1 MSFSVSAA
9 TFRSSVAIGLALHRV
24 GVKSVAF
31 EQLAF
36 LPRSALPSELTRA
49 NGDHL
54 LFAVA
59 IVDAEEHRH
68 PEDTV
73 RASAFSLELH
83 RVDSEDVDFFVLLIE
98 TTLLQLVERMNVEL
112 VFSFNV
118 LYVFFDFG
126 EVRGESGPALG
137 CVYRPDVDF
146 AGLDAGCGDVWT
158 GGVPL
163 YPS

>member
-1 MSFSVSAA
+1 M
-9 TFRSSVAIGLALHRV
+9 AIGLALHRICV
-24 GVKSVAF
+24 ETVAL
-31 EQLAF
+31 EQFAF
-36 LPRSALPSELTRA
+36 LSRSALPSELTRA

-98 TTLLQLVERMNVEL
+98 AALLQLVERMNVEL

-118 LYVFFDFG
+118 LYVFLDLG

-137 CVYRPDVDF
+137 RVDRPDVYF
-146 AGLDAGCGDVWT
+146 AGLDAGCGDVWA

-163 YPS
+163 CSC

>member
-1 MSFSVSAA
+1 
-9 TFRSSVAIGLALHRV
+9 VAIGLALHRV
-24 GVKSVAF
+24 CVKTVAF
-31 EQLAF
+31 EQFAF
-36 LPRSALPSELTRA
+36 LSRSALPSELASA
-49 NGDHL
+49 NSDHL

-59 IVDAEEHRH
+59 VIDAEEHRH

-98 TTLLQLVERMNVEL
+98 AALLQLVERMNVEL

-137 CVYRPDVDF
+137 RVYRPDVDF

>member
-1 MSFSVSAA
+1 
-9 TFRSSVAIGLALHRV
+9 VAVGLALHRV
-24 GVKSVAF
+24 GIKPVAF

-36 LPRSALPSELTRA
+36 LSRSTLPPELPRA

-59 IVDAEEHRH
+59 VVDTEEHRH

-73 RASAFSLELH
+73 RAPAFSLELH

-98 TTLLQLVERMNVEL
+98 AALLQLVERMNVEL

-118 LYVFFDFG
+118 LYVFLDLG

-137 CVYRPDVDF
+137 RVDRPDVYF
-146 AGLDAGCGDVWT
+146 AGLDAGCGDVWA

-163 YPS
+163 CSC